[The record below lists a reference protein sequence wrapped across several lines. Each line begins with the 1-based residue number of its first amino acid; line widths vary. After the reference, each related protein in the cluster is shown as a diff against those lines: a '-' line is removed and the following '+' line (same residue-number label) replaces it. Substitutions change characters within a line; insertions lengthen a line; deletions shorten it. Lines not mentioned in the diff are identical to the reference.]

1 MKAAALGTPL
11 PMLILLI
18 PLLLFSAMAP
28 AVAQAPYAVTVKPI
42 GLPSSYSTRIYVDG
56 AQVGEVA
63 GGGYYILNLTGERQV
78 SVDPYV
84 PSKSGDKGAR
94 YYCPQNAFLV
104 SGGSDLR
111 FFYRRQFYLQV
122 RSERGV
128 VEGGGW
134 YDEGETATVR
144 VLSRIVAG
152 ESGDERY
159 IFTGWGGDASGQ
171 GERSNPIRMD
181 GPKTAIANWR
191 RQVAL
196 RVSAT
201 PSNLS
206 YLESVKWYDE
216 GEKGEFSVPPAI
228 GAGPGARY
236 AFKNWSGDFLGSS
249 PNGTLVMDGPKHIVA
264 NYRLQYLL
272 EVKAKPS
279 LIEKGAEIQR
289 SDWYDAGSEV
299 SIAPPR
305 SPIDWDRG
313 TRFVF
318 EGWVLDGRGVGAG
331 PLRVGMDSPHSLE
344 AVYKAQYYLSIE
356 TEHGRAK
363 GEGWYDAGSTA
374 NFSVD
379 REVGDWLVKYVFQR
393 WSGDFEG
400 ETASGTLTMD
410 RPKAIRAV
418 WRADYTGLLVLL
430 ALLIAALLAAF
441 AILLLRL
448 RGRTGLGRGPGI
460 RVETPA
466 AAIPQPV
473 ALKSCPRC
481 GAGIPIEAKYCDKC
495 GEMLEGARAP
505 RDVDEDVYRYLAE
518 KGGSISWAEASEDL
532 GLPIDVIKASIE
544 RLKKAGRI
552 REGG

>member
-1 MKAAALGTPL
+1 MKAAALGPPL
-11 PMLILLI
+11 PMLILL
-18 PLLLFSAMAP
+18 LLSSAIGP
-28 AVAQAPYAVTVKPI
+28 AMAQAPYAVIVKPI

-56 AQVGEVA
+56 AQVGEA
-63 GGGYYILNLTGERQV
+63 MGGGYYILNLTGERQV

-84 PSKSGDKGAR
+84 PSKSGERGAR

-104 SGGSDLR
+104 SGGSDLK

-144 VLSRIVAG
+144 VVSRIVAG

-159 IFTGWGGDASGQ
+159 IFAGWGGDASGQ

-206 YLESVKWYDE
+206 YLESVRWYDE
-216 GEKGEFSVPPAI
+216 GAKGEFSVPPAI
-228 GAGPGARY
+228 GAGPSARY
-236 AFKNWSGDFLGSS
+236 AFKNWSGDFIGSS
-249 PNGTLVMDGPKHIVA
+249 PNGTLTMDGPKHLVA
-264 NYRLQYLL
+264 NYKLQYLL
-272 EVKAKPS
+272 EVQVKPS
-279 LIEKGAEIQR
+279 LIEKGAEVKR
-289 SDWYDAGSEV
+289 SDWYDAGSVVEL
-299 SIAPPR
+299 APPR
-305 SPIDWDRG
+305 SPIDWDKG

-318 EGWVLDGRGVGAG
+318 DGWVLNGRGVGAG
-331 PLRVGMDSPHSLE
+331 PLRVEMDSPHSLE
-344 AVYKAQYYLSIE
+344 VIYKTQYYLSIE
-356 TEHGRAK
+356 TEHGRAR
-363 GEGWYDAGSTA
+363 GGGWYDAGSTA

-418 WRADYTGLLVLL
+418 WRADYTGLVVIL
-430 ALLIAALLAAF
+430 AILIAALLALF
-441 AILLLRL
+441 SVLLLRL
-448 RGRTGLGRGPGI
+448 KRGVGPRRGPGI
-460 RVETPA
+460 RGETPVA
-466 AAIPQPV
+466 MVPPPE

-481 GAGIPIEAKYCDKC
+481 GAMIPIGAKYCDRC
-495 GEMLEGARAP
+495 GEMVEGVRAP
-505 RDVDEDVYRYLAE
+505 RDVDEEVYRYLAE
-518 KGGSISWAEASEDL
+518 KGGRISWAEASEDL
-532 GLPIDVIKASIE
+532 GLPIDAIKASIE
-544 RLKKAGRI
+544 RLKGSGRI
-552 REGG
+552 KQEG